1 MFRRAFAFLLVLL
14 IVCSWSAVLDTTF
27 GIHTFKMEVRPR
39 VANKAA
45 TYRFHFT
52 IEKILEVHSWI
63 KLGFPRGTIIEP
75 PLPEEKA
82 ARDARLKQ
90 IIESMSIGLSP
101 CSSCQGLPNIVFYS
115 DGSMQSLTFNSHI
128 ELDPSKDGYRDIV
141 ITVPDT
147 CGFKTPSTPGTYTY
161 GIANQS
167 ETTEVKAQFE
177 IVESKIGEPT
187 GVPEVIVDPST
198 PATEA
203 KITITFNVGRGGW
216 LRQGQGLIKLRFPE
230 GAKFNKSLKDIRPEW
245 VKINGSPLPR
255 AMNGSG
261 LNLNF
266 TTPIEIDDSAKV
278 VIEFD
283 QRCGIENPSK
293 PGMYQ
298 IEISTSIDDWV
309 KSNPYQISKTSSILQ
324 LSNNKTNR
332 EAEYRILIPLEKS
345 ISGKIIFELPTEIQI
360 EKEFECFVGEKKIFA
375 GKEHLFELMIE
386 EEIMDIID
394 VKIIGLKNPKNP
406 GIIRIKYRFES
417 DKDFSLTSAVEILI
431 QTLEI
436 VDVTITPPN
445 VGEKAEYRIKVI
457 FGDGMIPQI
466 RILVQFSH
474 GAIFEVHVYDDP
486 PTEQEYEIVAPNID
500 NRSTPGTY
508 ELYVTTDREKYAA
521 YEYTLFPPAPK
532 SSIKVEGEKGNIA
545 SRITEK
551 EVYWYTEIPI
561 ISFEASDPSAEIW
574 VWWDNKIDQK
584 IQYDG
589 AKPADPGQYIA
600 KLWYQAKTPY
610 AEEVPK
616 FEYILVDTLRPE
628 VVMVNPISQSTE
640 TGQDR
645 FTVKGRTTELK
656 TVVFGVDILELDKIV
671 VINGENLEVDEKG
684 NFSKEMILVE
694 GDNMIMV
701 GAQDEAGNS
710 WSREYM
716 IRLDTIAPKIMIEY
730 PKTTGKNLDLSKRI
744 TIIGYVDDKNAE
756 VLIDGQVVYVDQN
769 TNDNGFDGVF
779 EHSYH
784 PQVGKNKF
792 SVEAT
797 DSAGNET
804 SLEHEFWFGLTIVM
818 QVGNKAATVNDEPR
832 QLLLAPFIQ
841 NGRTLVPFRFIGEE
855 IGAKVDFTIDNETKR
870 VKTVTYE
877 ILEIKIVLTI
887 GSKIAM
893 VNSQKV
899 ELDVAPQ
906 IVAGTT
912 VVPVRFVTENLGCEV
927 KWDAKT
933 QKILILY
940 PS

>member
-1 MFRRAFAFLLVLL
+1 MKNMISFLLVLSL
-14 IVCSWSAVLDTTF
+14 AFSW
-27 GIHTFKMEVRPR
+27 GIFSKNHANAIHSFRMEVRPR

-52 IEKILEVHSWI
+52 IEKLLEVHDWI
-63 KLGFPRGTIIEP
+63 KLGFPKGTIIEP
-75 PLPEEKA
+75 PLPEEKV

-101 CSSCQGLPNIVFYS
+101 CSACQGLPIIAFYP

-128 ELDPSKDGYRDIV
+128 ELDPSKEGYRDIV
-141 ITVPDT
+141 VTVPDT
-147 CGFKTPSTPGTYTY
+147 CGFKTPANPGTYAY
-161 GIANQS
+161 GISNQR
-167 ETTEVKAQFE
+167 EPGEIKAQFE
-177 IVESKIGEPT
+177 IVESRIGEPT
-187 GVPEVIVDPST
+187 GTPEVIVDPST

-203 KITITFNVGRGGW
+203 KITISFNVGRGGW

-230 GAKFNKSLKDIRPEW
+230 GTRFNKSIKDIRPEW

-266 TTPIEIDDSAKV
+266 TTPIEIEDSAKV

-298 IEISTSIDDWV
+298 LEVGTSIDDWV
-309 KSNPYQISKTSSILQ
+309 KSNSYQISKTSSVL
-324 LSNNKTNR
+324 LTSNNKTNR

-360 EKEFECFVGEKKIFA
+360 ENDFECFVNDDRIFT
-375 GKEHLFELMIE
+375 GNDHLFELILE
-386 EEIMDIID
+386 EEITDILD

-417 DKDFSLTSAVEILI
+417 DKEFSLSSAVEIVI

-445 VGEKAEYRIKVI
+445 VGEIAEYHIKVI
-457 FGDGMIPQI
+457 FGDGKLPEN
-466 RILVQFSH
+466 RIIVHFSH
-474 GAIFEVHVYDDP
+474 GAFFEVHVYEDP
-486 PTEQEYEIVAPNID
+486 PKKQEYEIIAPNID
-500 NRSTPGTY
+500 NRTTPGTY
-508 ELYVTTDREKYAA
+508 IMNVSTDKEVNAE

-532 SSIKVEGEKGNIA
+532 SSIKVEGKKGNVA

-551 EVYWYTEIPI
+551 EVYWHTEIPI

-574 VWWDNKIDQK
+574 VWWDDKIDQK

-600 KLWYQAKTPY
+600 KLWFQAKTPY
-610 AEEVPK
+610 AEEAPK
-616 FEYILVDTLRPE
+616 FEFILVDTLRPE

-640 TGQDR
+640 TGQER

-656 TVVFGVDILELDKIV
+656 TVVFGVDVLELDKIV

-701 GAQDEAGNS
+701 GAQDEAGNT

-716 IRLDTIAPKIMIEY
+716 IRLDTIAPKLMIEY
-730 PKTTGKNLDLSKRI
+730 PKSNSKNLDSTKGI
-744 TIIGYVDDKNAE
+744 AIIGYVDDKNAE
-756 VLIDGQVVYVDQN
+756 VLIDGQIVYVEQN

-797 DSAGNET
+797 DSVGNKT
-804 SLEHEFWFGLTIVM
+804 SLEHDFWFGLIIIM
-818 QVGNKAATVNDEPR
+818 QVGNKSATVNGEAR

-855 IGAKVDFTIDNETKR
+855 IGAKVGFTSDNETKR

-877 ILEIKIVLTI
+877 ISGVEIVLTI
-887 GSKIAM
+887 GSKTAI
-893 VNSQKV
+893 VNEQKV

-927 KWDAKT
+927 KWEAKT
-933 QKILILY
+933 QEITILY
-940 PS
+940 PK